1 MEIEFV
7 GARKESYTLESRNP
21 KVSIGSLNDDQNR
34 RDFTINSIY
43 SDSEGNLYTA
53 VGERNSIAKVSFNDE
68 GQPYYAG
75 NISPLD
81 NEGNPL
87 LSYPLESYIVNGIM
101 YVSNYNSKT
110 VDKIALGAGIEIP
123 SEIKTQSATFTAFK
137 DVSFEEDETIDVKIS
152 NISNGESSSSD
163 VGLVTIIE
171 STRLTKVES
180 PFEGVENGK
189 VSWGDYDR
197 DGDMDLA
204 IMGQSNI
211 INLLLK
217 KKCNRTYKVNLH
229 FLMFWKA
236 TYM

>member
-1 MEIEFV
+1 MFME
-7 GARKESYTLESRNP
+7 
-21 KVSIGSLNDDQNR
+21 
-34 RDFTINSIY
+34 
-43 SDSEGNLYTA
+43 
-53 VGERNSIAKVSFNDE
+53 IAKVSFNAE

-87 LSYPLESYIVNGIM
+87 LSYPLEAYIVNGIM

-197 DGDMDLA
+197 DGDMDLLL
-204 IMGQSNI
+204 MGQGSDGTITNVYR
-211 INLLLK
+211 NDGNDETGNPK
-217 KKCNRTYKVNLH
+217 FVNTNQNFTKYIGGDISLRI
-229 FLMFWKA
+229 
-236 TYM
+236 